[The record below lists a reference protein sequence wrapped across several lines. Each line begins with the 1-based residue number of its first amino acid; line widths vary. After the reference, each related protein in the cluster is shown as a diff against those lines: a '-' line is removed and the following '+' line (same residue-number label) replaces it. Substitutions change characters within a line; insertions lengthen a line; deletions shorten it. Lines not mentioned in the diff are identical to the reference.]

1 MKKKK
6 KKIEQWEKDWD
17 KTFKSLLSKEIAVK
31 GCGVSMNMNDYAK
44 QFISGLIYKKTKDL
58 FDRHNLLALSFDK
71 IQRLKEI
78 VKWIKEGYNKKRNYK
93 EASMFLMD
101 LILFDEM
108 SKIYEK

>member
-71 IQRLKEI
+71 IQRLNDNKSKI
-78 VKWIKEGYNKKRNYK
+78 RLIILGNIKEAEKIEKELKKLLKNN
-93 EASMFLMD
+93 
-101 LILFDEM
+101 
-108 SKIYEK
+108 